1 MSFEEMYSR
10 VDGDIVYSIYVNN
23 RLGISFRIIKM
34 SDCSFAGRDLNI
46 VFFVPDNIDA
56 DTHQFVVEMVTANAQ
71 ESQKGYWT
79 PEYKWGIFPETRMY
93 LMKESTFENET
104 QPDYIDMIFFCAP
117 AGSPAS
123 PIKVDFP
130 YQKFEGATFKAVIR
144 HEQFGAPYGKALQ
157 MNASLC
163 QYGDEIDGCK

>member
-56 DTHQFVVEMVTANAQ
+56 DTHQFVVEMVTANA
-71 ESQKGYWT
+71 
-79 PEYKWGIFPETRMY
+79 
-93 LMKESTFENET
+93 
-104 QPDYIDMIFFCAP
+104 
-117 AGSPAS
+117 
-123 PIKVDFP
+123 
-130 YQKFEGATFKAVIR
+130 
-144 HEQFGAPYGKALQ
+144 
-157 MNASLC
+157 
-163 QYGDEIDGCK
+163 